1 VKKISLL
8 YVSII
13 FVLNA
18 CTTEEVDIDINKIP
32 ETEMDSVSYS
42 FGLGFAFTLKNQG
55 MDSIIDLDYF
65 CKAFHDVF
73 QSDSLNISKEDGEK
87 ILDKYFTTMQKEVM
101 DKQLSDNK
109 KLIKESNGGNITLA
123 SGLRVKILED
133 KDGPSP
139 ELSDTVTT
147 EIKITG
153 IEGNILQEFP
163 EPQSFVLSQV
173 FPGLSEGIQLMS
185 IGDKWNLTIP
195 PDLAAGGSDTVIFQ
209 VKLLGFN

>member
-1 VKKISLL
+1 MKKISLL

>member
-8 YVSII
+8 FISII
-13 FVLNA
+13 FILNS
-18 CTTEEVDIDINKIP
+18 CTTQEVDIDINKIP

-55 MDSIIDLDYF
+55 MDTIIDLDYF

-73 QSDSLNISKEDGEK
+73 RHDSLNISKEDGEK
-87 ILDKYFTTMQKEVM
+87 ILDQYFTRMQKQVM

-109 KLIKESNGGNITLA
+109 KLIKESNGASITLA
-123 SGLRVKILED
+123 SGLIIKIVED
-133 KDGPSP
+133 KDGPTP

-147 EIKITG
+147 EITITG
-153 IEGNILQEFP
+153 KEGNILQEFP

-195 PDLAAGGSDTVIFQ
+195 PDLAAGGGDTVIFQ
-209 VKLLGFN
+209 VELLEIN